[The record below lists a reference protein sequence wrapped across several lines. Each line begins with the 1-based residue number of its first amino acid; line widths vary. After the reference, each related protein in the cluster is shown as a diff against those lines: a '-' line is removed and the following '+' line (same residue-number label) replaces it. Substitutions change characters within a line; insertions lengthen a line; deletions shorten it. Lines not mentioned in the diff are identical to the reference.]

1 MNPEFDKGYLMAL
14 KKMRSEIQVYADLII
29 DVEDMSEE
37 ELEVATKIC
46 YDITEML
53 AGEIDTLEEF

>member
-14 KKMRSEIQVYADLII
+14 KKMRSEIQVYADLIM
-29 DVEDMSEE
+29 DLEDMSEE
-37 ELEVATKIC
+37 ELECATKIC

-53 AGEIDTLEEF
+53 AHEIDTLEEF